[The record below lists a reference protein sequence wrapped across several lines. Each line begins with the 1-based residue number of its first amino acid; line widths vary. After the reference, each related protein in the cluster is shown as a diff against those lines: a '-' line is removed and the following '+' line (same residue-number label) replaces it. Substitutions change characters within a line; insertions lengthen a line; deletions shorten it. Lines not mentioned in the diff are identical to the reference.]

1 VSQSRVEE
9 IETTFRVVSPDG
21 TVRNLRGVVYR
32 HIEPEQ
38 PPAPSL
44 PEPVRP
50 AVGDLVRVRVD
61 RSILGHL
68 EPRGRVLEIV
78 EDKGGVLVQHEDGN
92 GPLGWSFHEIEIEI
106 LPSAEAA
113 DSAEGGAE

>member
-1 VSQSRVEE
+1 MSQSRVEE
-9 IETTFRVVSPDG
+9 IETTCRVVSPDG
-21 TVRNLRGVVYR
+21 TVRNLRAIIYR
-32 HIEPEQ
+32 RIEPEP

-61 RSILGHL
+61 RSIFGHL

-92 GPLGWSFHEIEIEI
+92 GPLGWSFHEIEI
-106 LPSAEAA
+106 LLSAEAA
-113 DSAEGGAE
+113 DSAEGGADD

>member
-1 VSQSRVEE
+1 MSQSRVEE
-9 IETTFRVVSPDG
+9 IETACRVVSPDG
-21 TVRNLRGVVYR
+21 TVRNLRAIVYR
-32 HIEPEQ
+32 RIEPE
-38 PPAPSL
+38 PLPVPLL

-61 RSILGHL
+61 PRPS

-78 EDKGGVLVQHEDGN
+78 EDKGGVLVLHEDGT
-92 GPLGWSFHEIEIEI
+92 GPFGWSFHEIEI

-113 DSAEGGAE
+113 DSAEGGADARLY

>member
-21 TVRNLRGVVYR
+21 TVRDLRGVVYR
-32 HIEPEQ
+32 RIEPEQ

-68 EPRGRVLEIV
+68 DPRGRVLEIV

-92 GPLGWSFHEIEIEI
+92 SPLGWSFHEIEI
-106 LPSAEAA
+106 LPSAEAT
-113 DSAEGGAE
+113 DSAEGGADE